1 MARRFPKDRDRARRC
16 GRLWP
21 LALAG
26 WLAASGAGAQPLP
39 RPAGTGDEPV
49 ATARPQVRP
58 EIGGV
63 LVTEDGSNTST
74 VTGAAT
80 ATDPPPVA
88 GDDTAPEPETG
99 IAPATDPEQVTP
111 PLPRPDVP
119 EVTPA
124 APRRLITALP
134 MTARP
139 TERPDLSLPPPR
151 PRPLQRMDPSCT
163 ADGRLCIR
171 LPSYAPDLCR
181 VIEAAAAREELDAH
195 FLARLLWQES
205 RFSSRAVSPAG
216 AQGIAQF
223 IPSTADLRDLE
234 DPFDPASA
242 VEASAAYLKDLE
254 QRFGNLGLAA
264 AAYNGGENR
273 LRRYLAGESGLPGE
287 TRAYVVTITGQ
298 PIEIWIAPDA
308 PPPPARPTRLP
319 RFAAPFGPSFHD
331 ACLALATQQAPP
343 SQIIAPDA
351 APWLAIFAA
360 HPRKDMARRRGNVVY
375 HANESLFAGT
385 RMAVAEHRL
394 PGSTR
399 PFHAA
404 QVGLTTR
411 QAAQSLCTR
420 LRSQGVGCM
429 VRAQ

>member
-1 MARRFPKDRDRARRC
+1 MARRFPQNRDPARRC
-16 GRLWP
+16 GHLWP
-21 LALAG
+21 LAIAG
-26 WLAASGAGAQPLP
+26 WLAATGAWAQPLP
-39 RPAGTGDEPV
+39 RH
-49 ATARPQVRP
+49 
-58 EIGGV
+58 
-63 LVTEDGSNTST
+63 
-74 VTGAAT
+74 AAT
-80 ATDPPPVA
+80 AEESVVSARPLA
-88 GDDTAPEPETG
+88 RPETG
-99 IAPATDPEQVTP
+99 DAPATKATPAPVTAPQTASEPDPATKAADETASQPDTEAAPATDPEQVTP

-119 EVTPA
+119 EATPA
-124 APRRLITALP
+124 VPRRQITALP

-139 TERPDLSLPPPR
+139 AERPDLSLPPPR
-151 PRPLQRMDPSCT
+151 PRPVQRMEASCT

-181 VIEAAAAREELDAH
+181 VIEAAAAQEQLDAH

-205 RFSSRAVSPAG
+205 RFSSRAISPAG

-234 DPFDPASA
+234 DPFDPAPA

-298 PIEIWIAPDA
+298 PVEIWIAPDA
-308 PPPPARPTRLP
+308 PPPPARQTRLP

-331 ACLALATQQAPP
+331 ACLALATQKAPP

-351 APWLAIFAA
+351 APWLVIFAA

-411 QAAQSLCTR
+411 QAAQALCAR
-420 LRSQGVGCM
+420 LRSQGAGCM